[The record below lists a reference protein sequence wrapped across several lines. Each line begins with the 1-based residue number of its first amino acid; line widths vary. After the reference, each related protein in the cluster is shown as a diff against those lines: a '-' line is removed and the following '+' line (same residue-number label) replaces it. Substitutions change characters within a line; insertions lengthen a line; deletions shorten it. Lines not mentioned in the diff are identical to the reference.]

1 MKETLYLT
9 KELAILNYSAGYA
22 HSGDQL
28 LNSSTF
34 SNYVHNYLDYLKAD
48 NEALYFYA
56 LNGKTTREAT
66 FEILKLF
73 RMLRVFKAAEVE
85 SPYLNDKA
93 KLLEFVEEMY
103 NFWKKHQRFSVMSV
117 GQGNALQDL
126 SFVGADSS
134 FTNLILALYRN
145 IEEQIMG
152 RKNRVYRQL
161 QAGTNAFRWHIDN
174 PKLSAKHDTE
184 GY

>member
-73 RMLRVFKAAEVE
+73 RMLRVFKAEEV
-85 SPYLNDKA
+85 
-93 KLLEFVEEMY
+93 
-103 NFWKKHQRFSVMSV
+103 
-117 GQGNALQDL
+117 DL
-126 SFVGADSS
+126 S
-134 FTNLILALYRN
+134 LI
-145 IEEQIMG
+145 
-152 RKNRVYRQL
+152 
-161 QAGTNAFRWHIDN
+161 HI
-174 PKLSAKHDTE
+174 
-184 GY
+184 

>member
-56 LNGKTTREAT
+56 LNGKTTKSGNLTDEQ
-66 FEILKLF
+66 K
-73 RMLRVFKAAEVE
+73 KQ
-85 SPYLNDKA
+85 
-93 KLLEFVEEMY
+93 VEELMKA
-103 NFWKKHQRFSVMSV
+103 NQQSTDTQANTDTSNQKAEQ
-117 GQGNALQDL
+117 NAG
-126 SFVGADSS
+126 SGAS
-134 FTNLILALYRN
+134 
-145 IEEQIMG
+145 
-152 RKNRVYRQL
+152 KP
-161 QAGTNAFRWHIDN
+161 W
-174 PKLSAKHDTE
+174 
-184 GY
+184 